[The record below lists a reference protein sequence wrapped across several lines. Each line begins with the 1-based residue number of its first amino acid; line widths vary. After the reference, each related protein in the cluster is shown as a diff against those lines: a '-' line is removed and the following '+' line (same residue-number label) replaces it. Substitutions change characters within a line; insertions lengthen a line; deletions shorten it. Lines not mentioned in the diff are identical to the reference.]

1 METTVETTKIHVEDR
16 RRVRFL
22 DTFFRFLRNPAGS
35 ISFIILF
42 IYVVIAVVAPYI
54 APYPPDRINLSQT
67 FLPPSSEHLFGTGY
81 FGRDTFSRVLFAIRI
96 DLEIAFISVSL
107 SYVAGLVIGIYAG
120 YVGRISDNVLMRIM
134 DVLLAFPSI
143 ILAIAIGIA
152 IGPGFWTI
160 IIAITVVSIPTFSRI
175 ARSVVLSTKNDLY
188 VLASKS
194 LGGSRWHI
202 LLRHIL
208 PQAISP
214 TIVIYS
220 LTLGAAIIIASSLSF
235 LGVGIPPPTPELG
248 AMVATGYTYLQNG
261 DWWSSTIPG
270 LFIVIIVIAFNMMGE
285 TIREVTDVTLRR

>member
-22 DTFFRFLRNPAGS
+22 DTFFRFIRNPAGS
-35 ISFIILF
+35 ISFIILL

>member
-35 ISFIILF
+35 ISFIILL

-107 SYVAGLVIGIYAG
+107 SYVSGLVIGIYAG

>member
-1 METTVETTKIHVEDR
+1 MESTVETTKINVKDR
-16 RRVRFL
+16 DRARFL
-22 DTFFRFLRNPAGS
+22 DTLFRFLRNPAGL
-35 ISFIILF
+35 ISFIILL
-42 IYVVIAVVAPYI
+42 IYVVIAVIAPYI
-54 APYPPDRINLSQT
+54 APYAPDKINLSQT
-67 FLPPSSEHLFGTGY
+67 FLPPSFEHLFGTGY

-107 SYVAGLVIGIYAG
+107 SYVLGLVIGIYAG
-120 YVGRISDNVLMRIM
+120 YVGKISDSVLMRIM

-160 IIAITVVSIPTFSRI
+160 IIAVTVVSIPTFSRI

-202 LLRHIL
+202 LFRHIL

-261 DWWSSTIPG
+261 DWWSSTFPG
-270 LFIVIIVIAFNMMGE
+270 IFIVIIVIAFNMMGE

>member
-1 METTVETTKIHVEDR
+1 MESIVESKVKVNNRDR
-16 RRVRFL
+16 GRFL
-22 DTFFRFLRNPAGS
+22 ETFFRFLRNPAGS
-35 ISFIILF
+35 ISLIILL
-42 IYVVIAVVAPYI
+42 IYVVIAVTAPYI
-54 APYPPDRINLSQT
+54 APYPPDQINLSQT
-67 FLPPSSEHLFGTGY
+67 FLPPSLKHLFGTGY

-96 DLEIAFISVSL
+96 DLEISFISVSL
-107 SYVAGLVIGIYAG
+107 SYVVGIVIGIYAG

-134 DVLLAFPSI
+134 DILLAFPSI

-160 IIAITVVSIPTFSRI
+160 IIAVTVVSIPTFSRI
-175 ARSVVLSTKNDLY
+175 ARSVVLSAKNDLY

-202 LLRHIL
+202 LFRHIL
-208 PQAISP
+208 PQTISP

-261 DWWSSTIPG
+261 DWWSSTFPG

>member
-1 METTVETTKIHVEDR
+1 METTVETTKIHVGDR

-35 ISFIILF
+35 ISFIILL

>member
-35 ISFIILF
+35 ISFIILL

>member
-1 METTVETTKIHVEDR
+1 MESIVESKVKVNNRDR
-16 RRVRFL
+16 GRFL
-22 DTFFRFLRNPAGS
+22 ETFFRFLRNPAGS
-35 ISFIILF
+35 ISLIILL
-42 IYVVIAVVAPYI
+42 IYVVIAVTAPYI
-54 APYPPDRINLSQT
+54 APYPPDQINLSQT
-67 FLPPSSEHLFGTGY
+67 FLPPSLKHLFGTGY

-96 DLEIAFISVSL
+96 DLEISFISVSL
-107 SYVAGLVIGIYAG
+107 SYVVGIVIGIYAG

-134 DVLLAFPSI
+134 DILLAFPSI

-160 IIAITVVSIPTFSRI
+160 IIAVTVVSIPTFSRI
-175 ARSVVLSTKNDLY
+175 ARSVVLSAKNDLY
-188 VLASKS
+188 ILASKS

-202 LLRHIL
+202 LFRHIL
-208 PQAISP
+208 PQTISP

-261 DWWSSTIPG
+261 DWWSSTFPG

>member
-1 METTVETTKIHVEDR
+1 METTVETTKIHVGDR